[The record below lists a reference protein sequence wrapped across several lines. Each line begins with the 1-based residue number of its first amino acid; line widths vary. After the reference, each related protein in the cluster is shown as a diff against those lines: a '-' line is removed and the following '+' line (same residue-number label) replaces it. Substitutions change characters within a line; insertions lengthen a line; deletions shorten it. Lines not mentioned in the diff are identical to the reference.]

1 MKYESLNVFKSLSC
15 IISKAQTDSTLQ
27 ENNLRQLD
35 LKLRY
40 ARKKVITMLV
50 KRSCKIEALNCLI
63 CRMKACFWG
72 FHRT

>member
-35 LKLRY
+35 LKLR
-40 ARKKVITMLV
+40 
-50 KRSCKIEALNCLI
+50 
-63 CRMKACFWG
+63 
-72 FHRT
+72 